1 MKNIDTVVIDAG
13 ARFGL
18 HPTWKSFSGEMKY
31 YMFDPDTIETDRLKQ
46 KYAHRASD
54 IFIFDKP
61 LTKVDG
67 ESFTIN
73 YFKNRAMSSS
83 SVRNELTELF
93 KNQRKDQVEIES
105 SKTYV
110 GISIDTFSKENNI
123 AIDFLKLDTEGSEY
137 YILNGAITQ
146 LNENI
151 LGVRSEIAF
160 DNVFEN
166 MPLFSDINSF
176 MLKMNFFLLNID
188 YTGRGDNQ
196 SEFIDPCN
204 RYGILTNSD
213 AVWLKRYDVVISQ
226 ENNPLDKVIKTI
238 KYAYFCILNNAP
250 DVAIKTLLD
259 GKNKYALEYSMCDGT
274 ALLKNLQIAMKKHLY
289 SLKWIPSQNLEKH
302 YDLYREI
309 FHEEMEKLDEFMASI
324 ELNPS

>member
-1 MKNIDTVVIDAG
+1 MKNILTVVIDAG

-18 HPTWKSFSGEMKY
+18 HPTWKTFNGELQY
-31 YMFDPDTIETDRLKQ
+31 FMFDPDTRETDRLKL
-46 KYAHRASD
+46 KYKHRENE
-54 IFIFDKP
+54 IFVYDKP
-61 LTKVDG
+61 LTKVDD
-67 ESFTIN
+67 ESFVIN

-110 GISIDTFSKENNI
+110 GVSIDTFCKENNL
-123 AIDFLKLDTEGSEY
+123 AVDFLKLDTEGSEY
-137 YILNGAITQ
+137 DILNGASHQ
-146 LNENI
+146 LEKNI

-166 MPLFSDINSF
+166 KPLFSEINTF
-176 MLKMNFFLLNID
+176 MLKLNFFLLNID
-188 YTGRGDNQ
+188 YAGRGDNQ
-196 SEFIDPCN
+196 SEFIDPCK

-213 AVWLKRYDVVISQ
+213 GVWLKRYDLVIS
-226 ENNPLDKVIKTI
+226 EEKDELSKVVKTL
-238 KYAYFCILNNAP
+238 KYGYFCILNNAP

-259 GKNKYALEYSMCDGT
+259 GKNRYGLDYSVCNGT

-289 SLKWIPSQNLEKH
+289 SLKWIPSQNLESH
-302 YDLYREI
+302 YELYREI
-309 FHEEMEKLDEFMASI
+309 FNEEMEKLDDFMASI
-324 ELNPS
+324 ELNPN